1 MDALTRILS
10 AARVSGS
17 LFSRA
22 ELQAPWGVHTLGSE
36 AAIFHV
42 VVAGEGWAAADGEAP
57 RRFRAGD
64 LLVFPHGHP
73 HTLRTTPDTP
83 TRHIQKLEAMEG
95 EDRLPCVLHRGIGSS
110 GEGEGPRTSLL
121 CGTFRLDPDARD
133 FLLPLLPPLLHVRH
147 DSPTAAWLD
156 STMRLMADEVSAGR
170 PGSEAVIARLADILF
185 IQALRAWSAEGAEG
199 WLGALRDPKVSRAMA
214 FMHEAPGDRW
224 TAERLA
230 RRVGM
235 SRSAFYA
242 RFTDQVGEPP
252 SSYLTRWRMRVARGA
267 LRGGDDALIDVAE
280 QVGYGSEAAFCRAFK
295 RHVGESPGAWRRQAR
310 AIAAK

>member
-1 MDALTRILS
+1 MDALTRILA

-22 ELQAPWGVHTLGSE
+22 EMRAPWGVHTKGSE

-42 VVAGEGWAAADGEAP
+42 VIEGSGWAAPEGEEARP
-57 RRFRAGD
+57 FQAGD

-73 HTLRTTPDTP
+73 HTLRSAPGTA
-83 TRHIQKLEAMEG
+83 TRHIMALEAVEG
-95 EDRLPCVLHRGIGSS
+95 EDRLPCVIHQGDGA
-110 GEGEGPRTSLL
+110 RTSIL
-121 CGTFRLDPDARD
+121 CGTFRLDLDARD
-133 FLLPLLPPLLHVRH
+133 FLLPLLPPLLHVRG

-170 PGSEAVIARLADILF
+170 PGSEAVVARLADILF
-185 IQALRAWSAEGAEG
+185 IQALRSWSAEGARG
-199 WLGALRDPKVSRAMA
+199 WLGALQDPQVSRAMSLI
-214 FMHEAPGDRW
+214 HDAPDERW
-224 TAERLA
+224 TAGALA

-252 SSYLTRWRMRVARGA
+252 TSYLTRWRMRVARGV
-267 LRGGDDALIDVAE
+267 LRGGDDALIDIAE

-295 RHVGESPGAWRRQAR
+295 RYVGESPGAWRRQAR
-310 AIAAK
+310 AAAAK